1 MQMPSTVLAEQ
12 NFLVPNATIFVE
24 VVLFFVLL
32 GVLSKWIL
40 PPVMNAVQERQEM
53 ARARLAEAEEASKRL
68 AEAEA
73 DYQKALAE
81 ARHEAG
87 RIREQA
93 REQGAAAIAEARERA
108 QEEANAIFDD
118 ARRQIEADRTQAFE
132 RLRGEIGTLATE
144 LAGRVV
150 GEPLT
155 DVAGREELV
164 DRFLA
169 GIDGE
174 AGGERAGAAS
184 GDTNRVRTD

>member
-1 MQMPSTVLAEQ
+1 MPSTVLAEQ
-12 NFLVPNATIFVE
+12 NFLVPNATILVE

-32 GVLSKWIL
+32 GVLSAWIL
-40 PPVMNAVQERQEM
+40 PPIVNAVQERQEI

-73 DYQKALAE
+73 GYQKALAE

-87 RIREQA
+87 RIREEA
-93 REQGAAAIAEARERA
+93 REQGAAAIAAARERA
-108 QEEANAIFDD
+108 QEEANAVFAD
-118 ARRQIEADRTQAFE
+118 ARRQIEADRRQAFE
-132 RLRGEIGTLATE
+132 QLRGEIGALATE

-155 DVAGREELV
+155 DVAGRDDLL

-169 GIDGE
+169 QVEGE
-174 AGGERAGAAS
+174 TGGEQTRAAS

>member
-1 MQMPSTVLAEQ
+1 MPSTVLAEQ

-32 GVLSKWIL
+32 GVLTKWIL
-40 PPVMNAVQERQEM
+40 PPVVNAVQERQEM
-53 ARARLAEAEEASKRL
+53 ARARLAEAEEASRRL

-73 DYQKALAE
+73 GYQKALAE

-87 RIREQA
+87 RIREEA
-93 REQGAAAIAEARERA
+93 RAQGAAVIAEARERA
-108 QEEANAIFDD
+108 QEEADAIFAD
-118 ARRQIEADRTQAFE
+118 ARRRIEADRRQAFE

-155 DVAGREELV
+155 DVAGRDRLI

-169 GIDGE
+169 EVEGE
-174 AGGERAGAAS
+174 AGGEQAGAVS
-184 GDTNRVRTD
+184 GHMSRVRTD

>member
-1 MQMPSTVLAEQ
+1 MPSHVLAEQ
-12 NFLVPNATIFVE
+12 NFLVPNATILVE
-24 VVLFFVLL
+24 AVLFFVLL
-32 GVLSKWIL
+32 GVLTKWIL
-40 PPVMNAVQERQEM
+40 PPVTKAMQERQEM

-73 DYQKALAE
+73 GYQKALAE

-87 RIREQA
+87 RIREEA

-118 ARRQIEADRTQAFE
+118 ARRQIEADRRQAYE
-132 RLRGEIGTLATE
+132 QLRGEIGTLATE

-155 DVAGREELV
+155 DVAGRDELV

-169 GIDGE
+169 RVEGE
-174 AGGERAGAAS
+174 EGGEQAGVVS
-184 GDTNRVRTD
+184 GDTNGVRTD